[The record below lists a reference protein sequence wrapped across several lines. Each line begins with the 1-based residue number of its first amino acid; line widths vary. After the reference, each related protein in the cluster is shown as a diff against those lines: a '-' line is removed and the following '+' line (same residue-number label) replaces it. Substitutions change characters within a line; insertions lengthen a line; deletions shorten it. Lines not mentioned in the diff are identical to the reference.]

1 MANKLPTASN
11 NTLHRAKDNI
21 LLLLTTHNNRGAI
34 KINTLLSQTT
44 EGPLL
49 HTPQLHINKLPTLNK
64 VLPTSRAKRHTSH
77 LLLNLRTEPRKHI
90 QTSLH
95 TARTEMAT
103 NKKAYQ
109 VLMERRVS
117 EQHL

>member
-1 MANKLPTASN
+1 MANKLPTASR

-44 EGPLL
+44 EAPLL
-49 HTPQLHINKLPTLNK
+49 HTLHINKLPTLNK

-77 LLLNLRTEPRKHI
+77 LPLNLRTEPRKRI
-90 QTSLH
+90 PTSLH

>member
-1 MANKLPTASN
+1 MANKLPTASS

-44 EGPLL
+44 EAPLL

-77 LLLNLRTEPRKHI
+77 LPLNLRTEPRKRI
-90 QTSLH
+90 PTSLH